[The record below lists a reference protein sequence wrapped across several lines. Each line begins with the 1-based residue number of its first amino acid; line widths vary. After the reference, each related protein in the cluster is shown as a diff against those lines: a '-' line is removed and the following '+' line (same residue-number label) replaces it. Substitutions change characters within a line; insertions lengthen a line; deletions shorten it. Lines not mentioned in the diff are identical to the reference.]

1 MKQQYY
7 LGLNH
12 SNYIF
17 MWYNS
22 FKVMT
27 DHKPLIHL
35 FTQTSK
41 PPPRIERRVL
51 RLSPYQFTVQYR
63 LGQSNTA
70 DHLSQTKPLHYKD
83 SHHSAKEYV
92 HLATQLQTPTTLLNV
107 IIMEHTKNN
116 HLIQY

>member
-1 MKQQYY
+1 
-7 LGLNH
+7 
-12 SNYIF
+12 
-17 MWYNS
+17 
-22 FKVMT
+22 MT

-70 DHLSQTKPLHYKD
+70 DHLSQTNPLH
-83 SHHSAKEYV
+83 
-92 HLATQLQTPTTLLNV
+92 
-107 IIMEHTKNN
+107 
-116 HLIQY
+116 

>member
-1 MKQQYY
+1 
-7 LGLNH
+7 
-12 SNYIF
+12 
-17 MWYNS
+17 
-22 FKVMT
+22 MT

-92 HLATQLQTPTTLLNV
+92 HLPTQLQTPTTLLNV